1 MSDRRAKKDSVEVS
15 SQSLKD
21 ELVAI
26 KDRLNAIET
35 IQSISNA
42 SIVKKYVDEHLTT
55 KKARDIM
62 KECEEPRTRTH
73 LTSKMG
79 LNSSQALD
87 HHLKPL
93 RDADLLRQAIEEDGT
108 IVFEWSNLFR
118 RLPKT
123 TIKAILEDSKCL
135 HRQPELSGWA
145 RNPRR
150 RRRRL
155 KPRSSPSRASAKTC
169 L

>member
-1 MSDRRAKKDSVEVS
+1 MEVS
-15 SQSLKD
+15 SQSLQD

-42 SIVKKYVDEHLTT
+42 SVVKAYVEEHLTT
-55 KKARDIM
+55 NKAKDIM
-62 KECEEPRTRTH
+62 RECAEPRTRSH
-73 LTSKMG
+73 LVSQLK

-93 RDADLLRQAIEEDGT
+93 RDADLLRQKVEEDGS

-118 RLPKT
+118 RLPKS
-123 TIKAILEDSKCL
+123 TIRSILSVDRTSREK
-135 HRQPELSGWA
+135 EA
-145 RNPRR
+145 RTRHGNQDN
-150 RRRRL
+150 
-155 KPRSSPSRASAKTC
+155 
-169 L
+169 